1 MSLSWQNPNPK
12 LAWQGRHYTG
22 PQRINNVTGTGGVD
36 TVYAPGYGPSSV
48 VESPG
53 FQAPAAVPASTTNVP
68 ATETSPSPLDFLSS
82 LPNWVWLAVA
92 AGVIYWV
99 FIKKGR

>member
-1 MSLSWQNPNPK
+1 MSLTWQNPNPK
-12 LAWQGRHYTG
+12 LAWQGKHYTG
-22 PQRINNVTGTGGVD
+22 PQRMTSGETGGD
-36 TVYAPGYGPSSV
+36 DRFYAPGFGPMGSSV

-53 FQAPAAVPASTTNVP
+53 FQAPPQVPIVASSP
-68 ATETSPSPLDFLSS
+68 ATTETSSPLDFLSS
-82 LPNWVWLAVA
+82 LPQWIWLAVA